1 MRILYTGEG
10 GGVMLTITQKW
21 KPEDPLVVGV
31 SADENQSI
39 LIEKIKDAAGLH
51 TADYLKSG
59 LIQPP
64 PGRVENVIV
73 PYENQMVR
81 VLCIGLGSRQMMTK
95 TDRRNLW
102 GQAFQQIEA
111 QGVERC
117 SLLLE
122 TLIPDGQQY
131 KEWTALLAETIGLS
145 TYKQENYKT
154 GSDEV
159 KRLKSLSIFSAQFD
173 QAAMETAVAEGMAY
187 AEGAN
192 TARKLVH
199 LPSNILTAS
208 ELAAQSLKMAERFGF
223 DAQILEKEDMEN
235 LGMGAL
241 LAVNQGS
248 VEPPKLIVLK
258 YQGLEE
264 WEDVTA
270 LVGKGITYDTGGY
283 SIKPKTGMPGMKGDM
298 GGAAAVLGAMETIGR
313 IKPEKNVMA
322 VIPSTDNMISG
333 GAFKPDDVITSMSG
347 QTIEVLNTDAEG
359 RLALGDAVTYARS
372 EGADRVIDVATL
384 TGGVV
389 TALGSWMTGAMTN
402 DESFYKQIE
411 KAGQETGEGI
421 WLLPYNDDYKAQVR
435 KSSIADLNNSPTRKA
450 HAIMGGAF
458 VGAFAEG
465 VPWVHLDIAGTSV
478 AESGHALGP
487 EGPTGVMAR
496 TLAYYVNH

>member
-1 MRILYTGEG
+1 MFTVTE
-10 GGVMLTITQKW
+10 KW
-21 KPEDPLVVGV
+21 KPEDPLVLGV
-31 SADENQSI
+31 FTDEGQTS
-39 LIEKIKDAAGLH
+39 LIKQLKESAGLH
-51 TADYLKSG
+51 TPEYLEGG
-59 LIQPP
+59 LARLSQ
-64 PGRVENVIV
+64 GRVESLIL

-81 VLCIGLGSRQMMTK
+81 VICIGLGARSMAGRAESRK
-95 TDRRNLW
+95 VW
-102 GQAFQQIEA
+102 GQAFQQIQA
-111 QGVERC
+111 QGIERC
-117 SLLLE
+117 TLFLD
-122 TLIPDGQQY
+122 TLIPDDEKY
-131 KEWTALLAETIGLS
+131 KEWITLLGETIYLS
-145 TYKQENYKT
+145 TYKLENYKT
-154 GSDEV
+154 APVEEQ
-159 KRLKSLSIFSAQFD
+159 RLKSIQLFSDSFD
-173 QAAMETAVAEGMAY
+173 AVSVEEAFTEGTAY

-199 LPSNILTAS
+199 LPANILTAS
-208 ELAAQSLKMAERFGF
+208 ELAAHALKMAGRFGF
-223 DAQILEKEDMEN
+223 DARILEKQDMEE

-264 WEDVTA
+264 WRDVTA

-283 SIKPKTGMPGMKGDM
+283 SIKSKAGMPGMKGDM

-313 IKPEKNVMA
+313 IKPEKNVLA
-322 VIPSTDNMISG
+322 VIPSTDNMIAG
-333 GAFKPDDVITSMSG
+333 GAFKPDDVLTSMSG

-359 RLALGDAVTYARS
+359 RLALADAVTYART

-402 DESFYKQIE
+402 DASFYKQIE
-411 KAGQETGEGI
+411 NAGRETGEPI
-421 WLLPYNDDYKAQVR
+421 WLLPYNEDYKAQVR

-465 VPWVHLDIAGTSV
+465 VPWVHLDIAGTST
-478 AESGHALGP
+478 AETAHALGP
-487 EGPTGVMAR
+487 KGPTGVMAR
-496 TLAYYVNH
+496 TLAYYVNQ